1 MKNDYQFE
9 IDFCKSIL
17 KHDGKDLATLEMLAG
32 YYTKSGQIDAGL
44 ELDRQIVQIEPEY
57 AVGHYNL
64 ACSFALKRRSQ
75 EAIEALRN
83 ALEKGYRDFSWI
95 MEDPDLR
102 NLHEDPAFSALLS
115 EFQTQQ

>member
-1 MKNDYQFE
+1 MSEQFQFE

-17 KHDGKDLATLEMLAG
+17 KRGGNDVPTIEMLAG
-32 YYTKSGQIDAGL
+32 YYTRAGRIDEGL
-44 ELDRQIVQIEPEY
+44 QLDKRIVELDPDY

-75 EAIEALRN
+75 DAIEALRM

-95 MEDPDLR
+95 MEDPDLTS
-102 NLHEDPAFSALLS
+102 LHKDPAFSTLLS
-115 EFQTQQ
+115 EFQQIQ